1 MPNANWSNP
10 TLTSTY
16 TNFVTE
22 VKTRDEDLALQ
33 FDGTTST
40 NIPTN
45 AIRWDS
51 AASRWKKWNGS
62 SWVELTGV
70 YALTALTTNGDTSIV
85 ARHNGNGATWYG
97 RILSMNA
104 TSDRAAFLGVYQSN
118 AGVFAHN
125 NALSAWADLYVNTA
139 SGGNDGGAVR
149 MPSTVFLNGNQAL
162 HAGNYSSYSP
172 TLTGTG
178 ASGTWGINVTGSAST
193 ALRIQYNDGPR
204 DLSDRLPNSFQ
215 RTVNFDFVTAP
226 VGNGTGN
233 YAGVMTYSP
242 WLGTTAST
250 GDASYQLAFANNSG
264 VNASGQPKLSIRNGI
279 DSTWNSWYTL
289 LHSGNY
295 NSYSPTLT
303 GTGASGTWAIN
314 VTGSASSASTAVN
327 LSTTRLTWG
336 TNGTLTAVVGQL
348 AWKNYSNGHT
358 IFDASHSTSPDGGT
372 VNNTNAA
379 SAWVPTYPALMGWNG
394 TSTFGVRVDSA
405 RLADNVT
412 GPVRPSS
419 GGSASAPAFSTSA
432 DTDTGIYFPADGYCA
447 IATNN
452 VARGYFVPE
461 GGFRLFPQGTGPT
474 VNANDAEALY
484 VYNTSASKLGA
495 GVVSANGSFD
505 LTTLYLN
512 CHRSNSEYYVF
523 LACDSGNSTDRE
535 FALAGNGNAFAD
547 GSWIG
552 GGADYAEYFEWV
564 DGNTNDEDRRGLSVV
579 LDGDKI
585 RPALAGEDPF
595 GVISGNPSVVGDAAW
610 NKWSGKYLRDDYGT
624 FIREEHEVIRWL
636 DENDAEVTYED
647 WNLPPD
653 LTIPEDAEY
662 LTHDDKGNRFT
673 HRKLN
678 PDYDAELEYV
688 PREQRPE
695 WSAVGLVGKLRIRKG
710 QPVGSRWLKMR
721 DVSGTVEEWLV
732 R

>member
-85 ARHNGNGATWYG
+85 ARHNGTGATWYG

-178 ASGTWGINVTGSAST
+178 ASGTWGINVTGSSYSSSLLS
-193 ALRIQYNDGPR
+193 AL
-204 DLSDRLPNSFQ
+204 
-215 RTVNFDFVTAP
+215 
-226 VGNGTGN
+226 GN
-233 YAGVMTYSP
+233 YA
-242 WLGTTAST
+242 WTAST
-250 GDASYQLAFANNSG
+250 LPTAYAQGIASSFVQGSDGFPSYGSVVTARTY
-264 VNASGQPKLSIRNGI
+264 ASGGGSLQLFVPYSPSYGGTGLQVRFGNYDVNGG
-279 DSTWNSWYTL
+279 NSWTSWKTL
-289 LHSGNY
+289 LASDNY

-314 VTGSASSASTAVN
+314 VTGSASSASAAVN

-432 DTDTGIYFPADGYCA
+432 DTDTGIYFPSDGYCA

-452 VARGYFVPE
+452 VARGAFVPE

-474 VNANDAEALY
+474 VNANDTEALY